1 MTCHVWSVINKR
13 LLTTHW
19 QPWRTDGG
27 SFSTVR
33 LFPLQLGKDFNSQQT
48 KFSRVC
54 SSSSSVPL
62 CRSEGRQSRYT
73 FQQFNLVFAILT
85 LFQDQ
90 EDQITTDLQTCNF
103 QKASKLHCSHFW
115 IKSQL
120 SQFTRASLCVFLLNR
135 LSKW

>member
-1 MTCHVWSVINKR
+1 MPCLVCDKQKATYHSLTAMTHRW
-13 LLTTHW
+13 W
-19 QPWRTDGG
+19 QL
-27 SFSTVR
+27 FHC

-62 CRSEGRQSRYT
+62 CRSEGCQSRYT